1 MIAERWPSIFGVE
14 ILLPRLQTERY
25 RSHSRIANT
34 PGRSQLT
41 MWIVQAMSNN
51 SGRRNPPKH
60 SRFKK
65 GVSGNP
71 RGRPKRRKGQ
81 LVSHI
86 ISKVQNTPTA
96 YREGGRTKLASRL
109 ELALKKLVNRAL
121 EGDAR
126 SAAEL
131 FALRTQ
137 AERNYGAKNE
147 KIRVEDWVPDFPG
160 QTGEQKTRA
169 HARDNEIDPT
179 GFWGQTGSETTD
191 PPGFSFRLAE
201 TSPG

>member
-1 MIAERWPSIFGVE
+1 
-14 ILLPRLQTERY
+14 
-25 RSHSRIANT
+25 
-34 PGRSQLT
+34 
-41 MWIVQAMSNN
+41 MWVVRAMSNK
-51 SGRRNPPKH
+51 SGRRRNPPKH

-71 RGRPKRRKGQ
+71 KGRPKRKRQ
-81 LVSHI
+81 LVSEI
-86 ISKVQNTPTA
+86 VSEVQNTPTA
-96 YREGGRTKLASRL
+96 YREGGRTKQASRL

-147 KIRVEDWVPDFPG
+147 QIRVEDWVPDFPG

-169 HARDNEIDPT
+169 HARENEIDPT
-179 GFWGQTGSETTD
+179 GFWEQAGSEATD
-191 PPGFSFRLAE
+191 PPSSVSA
-201 TSPG
+201 SPKPPRDE